1 MGLGGYA
8 GDAAWREW
16 FAVCSVDG
24 CSSANRAAL
33 RPEVESALYA
43 QLARFGLSR
52 EDAGGDD
59 PVAFFDS
66 YFKLKGSR
74 EKGKPL
80 KQYFAYRIRA
90 ERIRMLDFVC
100 GTLFGSR
107 SGRVHDIAVDWI
119 SSLKGW
125 RSRIVRG
132 ADGCRHLRWEATGES
147 ETVAETPVDNDPA
160 AQVDV
165 AAVGDACAALLERL
179 ARKIGVE
186 RPSVALLLYVTA
198 QDVSLT
204 EDAVLGA
211 LGVGKSMAYKLK
223 DKIMAGLRREMTRT
237 EGADDPL
244 FGRLLLETCEAALDP
259 AVRAA
264 LEGGAA

>member
-1 MGLGGYA
+1 MGQGGYA

-16 FAVCSVDG
+16 FAICSVDG
-24 CSSANRAAL
+24 CSPANRAAL

-43 QLARFGLSR
+43 QLGRFGLSR

-90 ERIRMLDFVC
+90 EQLRMLDFVC

-125 RSRIVRG
+125 KARIVRG
-132 ADGCRHLRWEATGES
+132 ADGCRRLRWEATGES
-147 ETVAETPVDNDPA
+147 ETPAEAPVDNDPA
-160 AQVDV
+160 AEIDV
-165 AAVGDACAALLERL
+165 AEVRVACAALLERL
-179 ARKIGVE
+179 TLRIGVE
-186 RPSVALLLYVTA
+186 KTSVALLLYVTA
-198 QDVSLT
+198 QDISLT

-211 LGVGKSMAYKLK
+211 LGVGKSMAYRIR
-223 DKIMAGLRREMTRT
+223 DKIMAELRREVTRT

-244 FGRLLLETCEAALDP
+244 FGRLLLETCEAALPP
-259 AVRAA
+259 AMRAA

>member
-1 MGLGGYA
+1 MGQGCYA

-16 FAVCSVDG
+16 FAICSVGG
-24 CSSANRAAL
+24 CSPANRAAL

-43 QLARFGLSR
+43 QLGRFGLSR

-90 ERIRMLDFVC
+90 EGLRMFDFVC

-132 ADGCRHLRWEATGES
+132 ADGCRRLRWEQTGES
-147 ETVAETPVDNDPA
+147 ETVAEMPVDCDPA
-160 AQVDV
+160 AEVDV
-165 AAVGDACAALLERL
+165 EAVRGECVALMDRL
-179 ARKIGVE
+179 VRKIKVE
-186 RPSVALLLYVTA
+186 KPSVALLLYATA
-198 QDVSLT
+198 QDIALT
-204 EDAVLGA
+204 EDAVLAA
-211 LGVGKSMAYKLK
+211 LDVGKSMAYRLR
-223 DKIMAGLRREMTRT
+223 DRIMSELRRELTRT
-237 EGADDPL
+237 EGSDDPL
-244 FGRLLLETCEAALDP
+244 FGRLLLETCEASLAP
-259 AVRAA
+259 TVRAA